1 MLKTKEQSI
10 VWDLGDGV
18 TRRLLIHGG
27 ALMAVEFSF
36 AAGAEGKPHSHPHEQ
51 VGIFTSGRFEVTI
64 DGVSKTARPG
74 DSYYVAPN
82 VVHGVKCLEAGTI
95 LDVFTPVRE
104 DFLPDERT

>member
-1 MLKTKEQSI
+1 MLKTKEQS
-10 VWDLGDGV
+10 VVQDLGEGV

-36 AAGAEGKPHSHPHEQ
+36 EAGAEGKPHSHPHEQ
-51 VGIFTSGRFEVTI
+51 VGVFCSGRFEVTI
-64 DGVSKTARPG
+64 DGVGKTAGPG

-82 VVHGVKCLEAGTI
+82 VVHGVKCLQAGAI

-104 DFLPDERT
+104 DFLPDQ